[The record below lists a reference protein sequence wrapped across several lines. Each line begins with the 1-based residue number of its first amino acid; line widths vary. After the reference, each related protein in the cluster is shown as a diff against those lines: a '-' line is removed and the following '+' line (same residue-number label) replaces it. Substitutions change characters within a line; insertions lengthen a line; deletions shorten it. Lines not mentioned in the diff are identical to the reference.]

1 MSNPDDSQIKKVLEN
16 NKRIAVIGLS
26 SVPSRP
32 SYEVT
37 EYMIEHGYEI
47 FGVRPGSEKEVLGR
61 PSFQSLAELREPV
74 DIINVFRNPDAIP
87 QVVDEL
93 LEWMRT
99 KPADRRPKVL
109 WLQLG
114 ISHAAAEEKARKAG
128 LIVISDACILMEHR
142 RLLG

>member
-93 LEWMRT
+93 LEWMQT
-99 KPADRRPKVL
+99 KPADQRPKVL